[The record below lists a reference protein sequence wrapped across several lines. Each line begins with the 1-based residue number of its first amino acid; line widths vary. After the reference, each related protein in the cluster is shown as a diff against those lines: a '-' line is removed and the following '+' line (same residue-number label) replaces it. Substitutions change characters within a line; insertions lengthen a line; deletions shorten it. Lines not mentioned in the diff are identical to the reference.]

1 MPEDVCEICGE
12 EDVKVYECI
21 RCGIFF
27 CEECGSVSDKLC
39 ILCTSEEEYEDEEEY
54 EEGDEE
60 YDEEFENEE
69 TGFFVDEADLRL
81 KPDYKHFK

>member
-1 MPEDVCEICGE
+1 MRVKGDSICLKTYVRYGE

-27 CEECGSVSDKLC
+27 CEECGSVSEKLC

-54 EEGDEE
+54 EEEYEE
-60 YDEEFENEE
+60 
-69 TGFFVDEADLRL
+69 
-81 KPDYKHFK
+81 